1 MSVVR
6 VHLHV
11 NKKFCGRSIWHAGVQ
26 SDSDNLGILYEIIK
40 SRHAEGADNRDGD
53 GSWDSGGA
61 EGPDIYFTF
70 FNRVQQGRITR
81 PESVPRSV

>member
-1 MSVVR
+1 MCGVEGKPGVSVVR

-40 SRHAEGADNRDGD
+40 SRHPEGADNRDGEEVGIVVEPKD
-53 GSWDSGGA
+53 Q
-61 EGPDIYFTF
+61 IFTSPSST
-70 FNRVQQGRITR
+70 VCSKV
-81 PESVPRSV
+81 E